1 MKDGTTHLAYK
12 PEHAVDLDTG
22 VIVAAP
28 IHSADDGDRTTL
40 PGTLEAAARNLAE
53 VGLAPTLDEPCAL
66 VGDKGYHSRERLKE
80 LDDLLA
86 KWNIAATCN
95 VGGARKWGQPLFV
108 GNHRSTNLC

>member
-1 MKDGTTHLAYK
+1 MKCSLIRHDPNAKIARMKDGTTHL
-12 PEHAVDLDTG
+12 TG

-28 IHSADDGDRTTL
+28 IHPADDGDTTTL

-80 LDDLLA
+80 LGRRRVENPDRGTQAGSRISALA
-86 KWNIAATCN
+86 
-95 VGGARKWGQPLFV
+95 R
-108 GNHRSTNLC
+108 